1 MIRSSI
7 LALALLCG
15 SCAAL
20 EEWANA
26 PAQPVSDTPRSV
38 EVPVDA
44 DGDGEPE
51 GMVTVEIPAA
61 DPEAPKTQ
69 GEAAAEG
76 VAGILAGFGPIGAIA
91 GLALMGGASSLA
103 RRKQPAPQAQ

>member
-1 MIRSSI
+1 MKYVAV
-7 LALALLCG
+7 LGLALLCG

-26 PAQPVSDTPRSV
+26 PAQPVSETPRTV

-44 DGDGEPE
+44 DGDGEAE
-51 GMVTVEIPAA
+51 GTVTIKIPTA

-76 VAGILAGFGPIGAIA
+76 IAGVLSGFGPLGAIA

-103 RRKQPAPQAQ
+103 RRKQPAPQAE